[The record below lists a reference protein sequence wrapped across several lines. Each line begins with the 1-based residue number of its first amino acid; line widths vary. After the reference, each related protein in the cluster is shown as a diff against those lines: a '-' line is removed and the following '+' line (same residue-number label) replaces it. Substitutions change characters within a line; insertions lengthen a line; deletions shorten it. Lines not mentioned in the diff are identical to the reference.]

1 MRPSPVRWWVW
12 SLLGLIL
19 ATSFGLN
26 LWVIVRDQVP
36 DTYDPMHLE
45 RDGRLL
51 ARGLQGDARSRE
63 AFFAAV
69 AGSDYPV
76 AIHYATLPVR
86 LIAGDLP
93 RAGAVG
99 VALISL
105 LALFATFGIGHL
117 LGSDRAGLLAAAL
130 LAAAPAFYRFSR
142 FEMVDPALAAMTALA
157 MLVLFRSDVFASRGW
172 SVLFGLAGALAAL
185 TKQSFP
191 LYIALPAV
199 FALFWK
205 MRSDPRPRRNQRLI
219 NLGIALAI
227 TTIITTAYYL
237 PGLTLWAKNRLAV
250 RSFFVSSERL
260 EPFVFFQ
267 LLVTRGLGW
276 PLSALTVCG
285 ILLLPKRGL
294 AYSSLALWLVPP
306 LFVFGPLFGIVT
318 TRYLLPLLPPA
329 ALLSALW
336 LDRLIV
342 QRRRLGLAV
351 AALAVATVLAPA
363 FYDNFR
369 ADPRPFA
376 LDSFEKRL
384 QLVGIPRPQKLTW
397 NVYPAVGCLAQEAAG
412 KRIVLLFDTPY
423 SELVHEAL
431 WQRDPLADVINVFE
445 NAAHRRI
452 PHELASPDALKKY
465 LAAADYLLVKPGFDR
480 DPRLYSQV
488 QNVDPRFTHEVFAAF
503 FAVKARFE
511 LVDQYPYPGDPE
523 PVLLYR
529 RR

>member
-1 MRPSPVRWWVW
+1 MRLNPVRWWVW

-26 LWVIVRDQVP
+26 LWVIVRDQAP

-51 ARGLQGDARSRE
+51 ARGLLGDARSRE
-63 AFFAAV
+63 TFFAAV
-69 AGSDYPV
+69 VGSDYPV

-105 LALFATFGIGHL
+105 LAIMAAFGVGCLLFG
-117 LGSDRAGLLAAAL
+117 DRAGLLAAAL

-157 MLVLFRSDVFASRGW
+157 LLVLFRSDVFASRGW

-191 LYIALPAV
+191 LYVALPAT
-199 FALFWK
+199 FAVFWK
-205 MRSDPRPRRNQRLI
+205 LRSDPRPRRHQRLI
-219 NLGIALAI
+219 NAAIAFAI
-227 TTIITTAYYL
+227 MASITAAYYL
-237 PGLTLWAKNRLAV
+237 PGFGALVKSRVAWREFYLAT
-250 RSFFVSSERL
+250 ER
-260 EPFVFFQ
+260 PGRFVFFP
-267 LLVTRGLGW
+267 LLVTHGLGW
-276 PLSALTVCG
+276 PLSALTAG
-285 ILLLPKRGL
+285 AMLLLPKRGL
-294 AYSSLALWLVPP
+294 AYLSLALWLVPP

-318 TRYLLPLLPPA
+318 TRYLLPLLPA
-329 ALLSALW
+329 AAILAAAG

-342 QRRRLGLAV
+342 RWRRLGPVIAVLAV
-351 AALAVATVLAPA
+351 AAVLVPA
-363 FYDNFR
+363 GYDNFR
-369 ADPRPFA
+369 ADPRPFT
-376 LDSFEKRL
+376 LDSFEERL

-397 NVYPAVGCLAQEAAG
+397 NVYPVVSRLAAEAGG

-431 WQRDPLADVINVFE
+431 WRRDPLAEVDNVFE

-452 PHELASPDALKKY
+452 PPELANADALRSY
-465 LAAADYLLVKPGFDR
+465 LTRADYLLVKPGFDR

-488 QNVDPRFTHEVFAAF
+488 RNVDPYFAQRVFAAF
-503 FAVKARFE
+503 FAVKDRFE
-511 LVDQYPYPGDPE
+511 LVDQYPYPEDRE

-529 RR
+529 RK